1 MLGQKSR
8 RSSHAWSRRAFRA
21 WTELYAAR
29 RWHDELVASA
39 AALNDFR
46 AIAKLQILRQANAH
60 FGQAFAGATD
70 RDRASRQT
78 GVGVDEGVF
87 DIAWRNAEWLF
98 EIGKS
103 GGIFTAARALRT
115 VSK

>member
-1 MLGQKSR
+1 MAADAGAAGAAASATSTATSALSQ
-8 RSSHAWSRRAFRA
+8 RAFRA
-21 WTELYAAR
+21 WAELYAAR

-46 AIAKLQILRQANAH
+46 AIAKLQILRQAKPH

-78 GVGVDEGVF
+78 RVVVDEGVF
-87 DIAWRNAEWLF
+87 DIAWRNAEGLF
-98 EIGKS
+98 
-103 GGIFTAARALRT
+103 
-115 VSK
+115 